1 MTAIASL
8 WCAGLSDDKWNGRLT
23 VCQEDF
29 ELALKQLRPSIKPE
43 ELEKYSLAID
53 RTKFPHNRFLRIVR
67 IYNYSANFLQACHSV
82 KYLQQFSPEQ
92 GEAFVHVSDG

>member
-43 ELEKYSLAID
+43 ELEGCGYLSMTPPESPLFPLLGAMESSSSKKMTQGAAARALAN
-53 RTKFPHNRFLRIVR
+53 TSRI
-67 IYNYSANFLQACHSV
+67 Q
-82 KYLQQFSPEQ
+82 K
-92 GEAFVHVSDG
+92 VS